1 MACARHGRIRQLA
14 GNSLE
19 ETMKGW
25 KTTLAA
31 ALAAICGSL
40 AAPPAPA
47 QQPGTQFIG
56 ITGYRVGPYGANG
69 AAFFSG
75 FIDYL
80 ILVNERDGGINGVK
94 LSWEECETEYNNTK
108 GVECYERLKTMAQ
121 SGPTAIHP
129 MSTGIT
135 YSLIDKAP
143 VDKIPLITFGYGRTD
158 AVDGRVFPWLFPLV
172 SNYWDAATGIVKFI
186 GEKEGGAE
194 KLKGKKIVLLYHDSA
209 YGKEPHPVL
218 EAEAAKLG
226 FELKMIP
233 VPHPGNEQQSQ
244 WLQIR
249 QYKPDWVI
257 LWGWGIMNATALT
270 TAQKVGFPR
279 EKMVGNWWAGSEID
293 TEAAEGAASGY
304 YAASLNLAGK
314 DFSVVQDVQKH
325 VMAKGKSKT
334 PEKLV
339 GTVLWNRG
347 MAAAMMTVEAV
358 RTAQQKYGKKPLTG
372 EQVRWGIE
380 NLNLD
385 SNRLKQLGFGTM
397 VPPIKVSC
405 TDHSGSGLVR
415 FQQWDG
421 KQWKAVSDWM
431 SGDRAMIRKMVEES
445 AGKYA
450 KEKNIT
456 PACLAG

>member
-1 MACARHGRIRQLA
+1 MQALKRAIIILLA
-14 GNSLE
+14 GATAL
-19 ETMKGW
+19 T
-25 KTTLAA
+25 AA
-31 ALAAICGSL
+31 WAI
-40 AAPPAPA
+40 A
-47 QQPGTQFIG
+47 QQASTQFIG

-80 ILVNERDGGINGVK
+80 NLVNERDGGINGVK
-94 LSWEECETEYNNTK
+94 LSWEECETEYNNAK
-108 GVECYERLKTMAQ
+108 GVECYERLKAKVAT
-121 SGPTAIHP
+121 GPTAVHP

-135 YSLIDKAP
+135 YALLDKAP

-158 AVDGRVFPWLFPLV
+158 AVDGRVFPWVFPLV

-186 GEKEGGAE
+186 GEKGGGND

-218 EAEAAKLG
+218 EAEAKNLG
-226 FELKMIP
+226 FELKMIA

-249 QYKPDWVI
+249 QYQPDWVI
-257 LWGWGIMNATALT
+257 LWGWGVMNATALK

-293 TEAAEGAASGY
+293 TEAAEGAANGY
-304 YAASLNLAGK
+304 YAASLNLAGT
-314 DFSVVQDVQKH
+314 DFPVVQDVQKLL
-325 VMAKGKSKT
+325 VAKGKSQSN
-334 PEKLV
+334 PKLV

-347 MAAAMMTVEAV
+347 LAAAMMTVEAV
-358 RTAQQKYGKKPLTG
+358 RTAQGKFGKKPLTG

-380 NLNLD
+380 NLNID
-385 SNRLKQLGFGTM
+385 AKRLQQLGFNSM
-397 VPPIKVSC
+397 VPTIKTSC

-415 FQQWDG
+415 FQQWNG
-421 KQWKAVSDWM
+421 TQWKSVSEWM
-431 SGDRAMIRKMVEES
+431 SGDRAMVHKMVEES

-450 KEKNIT
+450 AEKNIT
-456 PACLAG
+456 PACLKG

>member
-1 MACARHGRIRQLA
+1 MQ
-14 GNSLE
+14 
-19 ETMKGW
+19 GW
-25 KTTLAA
+25 KATTVALLAA
-31 ALAAICGSL
+31 AGAVLVPTAALA
-40 AAPPAPA
+40 
-47 QQPGTQFIG
+47 QEGTQFIG

-80 ILVNERDGGINGVK
+80 TLVNERDGGVNGVK

-108 GVECYERLKTMAQ
+108 GVECYERLKTKV
-121 SGPTAIHP
+121 STGPTAIHP

-135 YSLIDKAP
+135 YSLLDRAP
-143 VDKIPLITFGYGRTD
+143 VDKIPLITYGYGRTD
-158 AVDGRVFPWLFPLV
+158 AVDGRVFPWVFPLV
-172 SNYWDAATGIVKFI
+172 SNYWDCATGIVKFI
-186 GEKEGGAE
+186 TDREGGAD
-194 KLKGKKIVLLYHDSA
+194 KVKGKKVVLLYHDSA

-226 FELKMIP
+226 FELKMIA

-249 QYKPDWVI
+249 QYRPDWVI
-257 LWGWGIMNATALT
+257 LWGWGVMNATALS

-279 EKMVGNWWAGSEID
+279 EKIVGNWWSGSEID
-293 TEAAEGAASGY
+293 TEAAGAAATGY

-314 DFSVVQDVQKH
+314 DFQVVRDVQKH
-325 VMAKGKSKT
+325 AIDKGKSQT
-334 PEKLV
+334 PAKLV

-347 MAAAMMTVEAV
+347 LAAAMLTVESV
-358 RTAQQKYGKKPLTG
+358 RTAQGKYGKKPLSG

-380 NLNLD
+380 NLNVD
-385 SNRLKQLGFGTM
+385 TKRLNQLGFGSM
-397 VPPIKVSC
+397 VPTIKTSC

-421 KQWKAVSDWM
+421 KRWKAVSDWM
-431 SGDRAMIRKMVEES
+431 SGDREMVQKMVERS
-445 AGKYA
+445 AA
-450 KEKNIT
+450 SFAAEKGIK
-456 PACLAG
+456 PACLGG

>member
-1 MACARHGRIRQLA
+1 MQVWKKALTTLLA
-14 GNSLE
+14 G
-19 ETMKGW
+19 
-25 KTTLAA
+25 AA
-31 ALAAICGSL
+31 ALSAGGAV
-40 AAPPAPA
+40 A
-47 QQPGTQFIG
+47 QDANTQFIG

-80 ILVNERDGGINGVK
+80 NLINERDGGINGVK
-94 LSWEECETEYNNTK
+94 LSWEECETEYNNAK
-108 GVECYERLKTMAQ
+108 GVECYERLKSKVGT
-121 SGPTAIHP
+121 GPTAVHP

-135 YSLIDKAP
+135 YALLDKAP
-143 VDKIPLITFGYGRTD
+143 TDKIPLITLGYGRTD
-158 AVDGRVFPWLFPLV
+158 AVDGRVFPWVFPLV
-172 SNYWDAATGIVKFI
+172 SNYWDGATGIVKFI
-186 GEKEGGAE
+186 GEKEGGTG

-218 EAEAAKLG
+218 EAESKNLG

-249 QYKPDWVI
+249 QYQPDWVI
-257 LWGWGIMNATALT
+257 LWGWGVMNATALK

-293 TEAAEGAASGY
+293 TEAAEGAANGY
-304 YAASLNLAGK
+304 YAASLNLAGT
-314 DFSVVQDVQKH
+314 DFPVVQDVQKLLI
-325 VMAKGKSKT
+325 AKGKSPT
-334 PEKLV
+334 NPKLP

-347 MAAAMMTVEAV
+347 LAAAMLTVEAV
-358 RTAQQKYGKKPLTG
+358 RTAQGKFGKKPLTG

-380 NLNLD
+380 NLNID
-385 SNRLKQLGFGTM
+385 AKRLQQLGFNSM
-397 VPPIKVSC
+397 VPAVKTSC

-421 KQWKAVSDWM
+421 THWKAVSDWM

-445 AGKYA
+445 AAKYA
-450 KEKNIT
+450 GEKNIT
-456 PACLAG
+456 PACMKG

>member
-1 MACARHGRIRQLA
+1 MQALKRAIIILLA
-14 GNSLE
+14 GATAL
-19 ETMKGW
+19 T
-25 KTTLAA
+25 AA
-31 ALAAICGSL
+31 WAI
-40 AAPPAPA
+40 A
-47 QQPGTQFIG
+47 QQASTQFIG

-80 ILVNERDGGINGVK
+80 NLVNERDGGINGVK
-94 LSWEECETEYNNTK
+94 LSWEECETEYNNAK
-108 GVECYERLKTMAQ
+108 GVECYERLKAKVAT
-121 SGPTAIHP
+121 GPTAVHP

-135 YSLIDKAP
+135 YALLDKAP

-158 AVDGRVFPWLFPLV
+158 AVDGRVFPWVFPLV

-186 GEKEGGAE
+186 GEKEGGND

-218 EAEAAKLG
+218 EAEAKNLG
-226 FELKMIP
+226 FELKMIA

-249 QYKPDWVI
+249 QYQPDWVI
-257 LWGWGIMNATALT
+257 LWGWGVMNATALK
-270 TAQKVGFPR
+270 TAQNVGFPR

-293 TEAAEGAASGY
+293 TEAAEGAANGY
-304 YAASLNLAGK
+304 YAASLNLAGS
-314 DFSVVQDVQKH
+314 DFPVVQDVQKLL
-325 VMAKGKSKT
+325 VAKGKSQSN
-334 PEKLV
+334 PKLV

-347 MAAAMMTVEAV
+347 LAAAMMTVEAV
-358 RTAQQKYGKKPLTG
+358 RTAQGKFGKKPLTG

-380 NLNLD
+380 NLNID
-385 SNRLKQLGFGTM
+385 AKRLQQLGFNSM
-397 VPPIKVSC
+397 VPTIKTSC

-415 FQQWDG
+415 FQQWNG
-421 KQWKAVSDWM
+421 TQWKSVSEWM
-431 SGDRAMIRKMVEES
+431 SGDRAMVHKMVEES

-450 KEKNIT
+450 AEKNIT
-456 PACLAG
+456 PACLKG

>member
-1 MACARHGRIRQLA
+1 MR
-14 GNSLE
+14 
-19 ETMKGW
+19 GW
-25 KTTLAA
+25 KTTLVALLSAA
-31 ALAAICGSL
+31 GGALVPAA
-40 AAPPAPA
+40 APA
-47 QQPGTQFIG
+47 QEGTQFIG

-80 ILVNERDGGINGVK
+80 TLVNERDGGVNGVK

-108 GVECYERLKTMAQ
+108 GVECYERLKTKV
-121 SGPTAIHP
+121 STGPTAIHP

-135 YSLIDKAP
+135 YSLLDRAP
-143 VDKIPLITFGYGRTD
+143 VDKIPLITYGYGRTD
-158 AVDGRVFPWLFPLV
+158 AVDGRVFPWVFPLV
-172 SNYWDAATGIVKFI
+172 SNYWDCATGIVKFI
-186 GEKEGGAE
+186 TDREGGPD
-194 KLKGKKIVLLYHDSA
+194 KVKGKKIVLLYHDSA

-226 FELKMIP
+226 FELKMIA

-249 QYKPDWVI
+249 QYRPDWVI
-257 LWGWGIMNATALT
+257 LWGWGVMNATALS

-279 EKMVGNWWAGSEID
+279 EKMVGNWWSGSEID
-293 TEAAEGAASGY
+293 TEAAGAAATGY

-314 DFSVVQDVQKH
+314 DFQVVRDVQKH
-325 VMAKGKSKT
+325 VIDKGKSQSPAKV
-334 PEKLV
+334 V

-347 MAAAMMTVEAV
+347 LAAAMLTVEAV
-358 RTAQQKYGKKPLTG
+358 RTAQGKYGKKALTG

-380 NLNLD
+380 NLNVD
-385 SNRLKQLGFGTM
+385 AKRLNQLGFGSM
-397 VPPIKVSC
+397 VPTIKTSC

-421 KQWKAVSDWM
+421 KRWKAVSDWM
-431 SGDRAMIRKMVEES
+431 SGDREMVQKMVERS
-445 AGKYA
+445 AASYA
-450 KEKNIT
+450 AEKGIK
-456 PACLAG
+456 PACLGG

>member
-1 MACARHGRIRQLA
+1 MQ
-14 GNSLE
+14 
-19 ETMKGW
+19 GW
-25 KTTLAA
+25 KRGLITLLAA
-31 ALAAICGSL
+31 AASAWVAGS
-40 AAPPAPA
+40 AMA
-47 QQPGTQFIG
+47 QAPGTQFVG

-80 ILVNERDGGINGVK
+80 TLVNERDGGVNGVK

-108 GVECYERLKTMAQ
+108 GVECYERLKTM
-121 SGPTAIHP
+121 SPTGPTAIHP

-135 YSLIDKAP
+135 YSLIDKVPA
-143 VDKIPLITFGYGRTD
+143 DKIPLITFGYGRTD

-172 SNYWDAATGIVKFI
+172 SNYWDAATAIVKFI
-186 GEKEGGAE
+186 ADKEGGPE

-226 FELKMIP
+226 FELNKIP

-249 QYKPDWVI
+249 QYQPDWVI

-279 EKMVGNWWAGSEID
+279 EKMVGNWWAGSEVD
-293 TEAAEGAASGY
+293 TEAAEGASNGY

-314 DFSVVQDVQKH
+314 DFQVVQDVQKY
-325 VMAKGKSKT
+325 VIAKGKSKT

-358 RTAQQKYGKKPLTG
+358 RTAQGKFGKKPVTG

-380 NLNLD
+380 NLNVD
-385 SNRLKQLGFGTM
+385 ANRLKQLGFGSM
-397 VPPIKVSC
+397 IPPIKVSC

-421 KQWKAVSDWM
+421 KQWKPVSDWV
-431 SGDRAMIRKMVEES
+431 SGDRNMVRKMVEDS
-445 AGKYA
+445 AAKYA

>member
-1 MACARHGRIRQLA
+1 VKTLKGLLLA
-14 GNSLE
+14 LLVS
-19 ETMKGW
+19 
-25 KTTLAA
+25 AA
-31 ALAAICGSL
+31 ASVPLSAL
-40 AAPPAPA
+40 A
-47 QQPGTQFIG
+47 QQGTQFIG

-80 ILVNERDGGINGVK
+80 HLVNERDGGVNGVK

-108 GVECYERLKTMAQ
+108 GVECYERLKTKVAT
-121 SGPTAIHP
+121 GPTAIHP

-158 AVDGRVFPWLFPLV
+158 SVDGRVFPWVFPLV

-186 GEKEGGAE
+186 SEREKGQ
-194 KLKGKKIVLLYHDSA
+194 LKGKKIVLLYHDSA

-226 FELKMIP
+226 FELRMIP

-249 QYKPDWVI
+249 QYRPDWVI
-257 LWGWGIMNATALT
+257 LWGWGVMTATSLS
-270 TAQKVGFPR
+270 TAQKMGFPR
-279 EKMVGNWWAGSEID
+279 DRIVGNWWSGSEID
-293 TEAAEGAASGY
+293 TEAAGEAAASY
-304 YAASLNLAGK
+304 YAASLNLAGR
-314 DFSVVQDVQKH
+314 DFQVVREVQKH
-325 VMAKGKSKT
+325 VLDKGKSQT
-334 PEKLV
+334 PAKLV
-339 GTVLWNRG
+339 GSVLWNRG
-347 MAAAMMTVEAV
+347 LAAAMMTVEAV
-358 RTAQQKYGKKPLTG
+358 RTAQGKYGKKPLTG

-380 NLNLD
+380 NLDLD
-385 SNRLKQLGFGTM
+385 AKRLGQLGFGAM
-397 VPPIKVSC
+397 VPTVKLSC

-421 KQWKAVSDWM
+421 KKWKAVSDWM
-431 SGDRAMIRKMVEES
+431 SGDRQLVLKMVEES
-445 AGKYA
+445 AAKYA
-450 KEKNIT
+450 AEKGIK
-456 PACLAG
+456 PACLGG

>member
-1 MACARHGRIRQLA
+1 
-14 GNSLE
+14 
-19 ETMKGW
+19 MKAS
-25 KTTLAA
+25 KLVLAA
-31 ALAAICGSL
+31 VAALLGGVL
-40 AAPPAPA
+40 ATPAPA
-47 QQPGTQFIG
+47 QAPGTQFIG
-56 ITGYRVGPYGANG
+56 ILGYRVGPYGANG

-80 ILVNERDGGINGVK
+80 SLVNERDAGINGIK

-108 GVECYERLKTMAQ
+108 GVECYERLKTKAAT
-121 SGPTAIHP
+121 GPTAIHP

-186 GEKEGGAE
+186 ADKEGGEAN
-194 KLKGKKIVLLYHDSA
+194 LKGKKIVLLYHDSA

-257 LWGWGIMNATALT
+257 LWGWGVMNATALS
-270 TAQKVGFPR
+270 TAQKVGYPR
-279 EKMVGNWWAGSEID
+279 DKMVGNWWAGSEVD
-293 TEAAEGAASGY
+293 TEAAGEGVANGY
-304 YAASLNLAGK
+304 YAASLNLAGR
-314 DFSVVQDVQKH
+314 DFQVVRDVQKY
-325 VMAKGKSKT
+325 VIDAGKSQT
-334 PEKLV
+334 PAKLV

-347 MAAAMMTVEAV
+347 LAAAMMTVEAI
-358 RTAQQKYGKKPLTG
+358 RKAQEKYGKKPLTG

-380 NLNLD
+380 NLAID
-385 SNRLKQLGFGTM
+385 AKRLQKLGFSSM
-397 VPPIKVSC
+397 VPPITVSC

-421 KQWKAVSDWM
+421 KKWRAVTDWM
-431 SGDRAMIRKMVEES
+431 SGDRALVRKMVDES
-445 AGKYA
+445 AAKYA
-450 KEKNIT
+450 TEKGIK

>member
-1 MACARHGRIRQLA
+1 MLATKRVLLLLLALA
-14 GNSLE
+14 G
-19 ETMKGW
+19 
-25 KTTLAA
+25 AA
-31 ALAAICGSL
+31 MLPAI
-40 AAPPAPA
+40 A
-47 QQPGTQFIG
+47 QQAGTQFIG
-56 ITGYRVGPYGANG
+56 ITSYRVGPYGANG
-69 AAFFSG
+69 AAFFNG

-80 ILVNERDGGINGVK
+80 TLVNERDGGINGVK

-108 GVECYERLKTMAQ
+108 GVECYERLKTK
-121 SGPTAIHP
+121 SPTGPTAVHP

-143 VDKIPLITFGYGRTD
+143 ADKIPLITLGYGRTD
-158 AVDGRVFPWLFPLV
+158 AVDGRVFPWLFPLE

-186 GEKEGGAE
+186 SEREGGEA
-194 KLKGKKIVLLYHDSA
+194 KMKGKKIVLLYHDSA

-249 QYKPDWVI
+249 QYRPDWVI
-257 LWGWGIMNATALT
+257 LWGWGVMNATALS
-270 TAQKVGFPR
+270 TAQKMGFPR
-279 EKMVGNWWAGSEID
+279 EKMVGNWWAGSEVD
-293 TEAAEGAASGY
+293 TEAAGDASTGY
-304 YAASLNLAGK
+304 YAASLNLGGR
-314 DFSVVQDVQKH
+314 DFQVVREVQQH
-325 VMAKGKSKT
+325 VIEKGKSQT
-334 PEKLV
+334 PAKLV

-347 MAAAMMTVEAV
+347 LAAAMMTVEAV
-358 RTAQQKYGKKPLTG
+358 RTAQAKYGKKPLTG

-380 NLNLD
+380 NLTLD
-385 SNRLKQLGFGTM
+385 TKRLNQLGFSSM

-421 KQWKAVSDWM
+421 KRWKAVSDWM
-431 SGDRAMIRKMVEES
+431 SGDRAMVRKMVEDS
-445 AGKYA
+445 AAKYA
-450 KEKNIT
+450 TEKNLK

>member
-1 MACARHGRIRQLA
+1 MR
-14 GNSLE
+14 
-19 ETMKGW
+19 GW
-25 KTTLAA
+25 KNTLITLLAASAGVCAALPTLAQA
-31 ALAAICGSL
+31 
-40 AAPPAPA
+40 
-47 QQPGTQFIG
+47 PGTQFIG

-80 ILVNERDGGINGVK
+80 TLVNERDGGVNGVK

-108 GVECYERLKTMAQ
+108 GVECYERLKTM
-121 SGPTAIHP
+121 SPTGPTAIHP

-143 VDKIPLITFGYGRTD
+143 LDKIPLITFGYGRTD

-186 GEKEGGAE
+186 AEREGGAE
-194 KLKGKKIVLLYHDSA
+194 KLRGKKIVLLYHDSA

-218 EAEAAKLG
+218 EAESAKLG

-244 WLQIR
+244 WLQVR
-249 QYKPDWVI
+249 QYQPDWVI

-270 TAQKVGFPR
+270 SAQKVGFPR
-279 EKMVGNWWAGSEID
+279 EKMVGNWWAGSEVD
-293 TEAAEGAASGY
+293 TEAAEGAANGY
-304 YAASLNLAGK
+304 FAASLNLAGK
-314 DFSVVQDVQKH
+314 DFQVVQDVLKY
-325 VMAKGKSKT
+325 VISKGKSKT

-358 RTAQQKYGKKPLTG
+358 RTAQGKFGKKPVSG

-380 NLNLD
+380 NLNVD
-385 SNRLKQLGFGTM
+385 ANRLKQLGFGTM

-445 AGKYA
+445 AAKYA

-456 PACLAG
+456 PACLPG

>member
-1 MACARHGRIRQLA
+1 MQALKRAIIILLA
-14 GNSLE
+14 GATAL
-19 ETMKGW
+19 T
-25 KTTLAA
+25 AA
-31 ALAAICGSL
+31 WAI
-40 AAPPAPA
+40 A
-47 QQPGTQFIG
+47 QQASTQFIG

-80 ILVNERDGGINGVK
+80 NLVNERDGGINGVK
-94 LSWEECETEYNNTK
+94 LSWEECETEYNNAK
-108 GVECYERLKTMAQ
+108 GVECYERLKAKVAT
-121 SGPTAIHP
+121 GPTAVHP

-135 YSLIDKAP
+135 YALLDKAP

-158 AVDGRVFPWLFPLV
+158 AVDGRVFPWVFPLV

-186 GEKEGGAE
+186 GEKEGGND

-218 EAEAAKLG
+218 EAEAKNLG
-226 FELKMIP
+226 FELKMIA

-249 QYKPDWVI
+249 QYQPYWVI
-257 LWGWGIMNATALT
+257 LWGWGVMNATALK

-293 TEAAEGAASGY
+293 TEAAEGAANGY
-304 YAASLNLAGK
+304 YAASLNLAGS
-314 DFSVVQDVQKH
+314 DFPVVQDVQKLL
-325 VMAKGKSKT
+325 VAKGKSQSN
-334 PEKLV
+334 PKLV

-347 MAAAMMTVEAV
+347 LAAAMMTVEAV
-358 RTAQQKYGKKPLTG
+358 RTAQGKFGKKPLTG

-380 NLNLD
+380 NLNID
-385 SNRLKQLGFGTM
+385 AKRLQQLGFNSM
-397 VPPIKVSC
+397 VPTIKTSC

-415 FQQWDG
+415 FQQWNG
-421 KQWKAVSDWM
+421 TQWKSVSEWM
-431 SGDRAMIRKMVEES
+431 SGDRAMVHKMVEES
-445 AGKYA
+445 AAKYA
-450 KEKNIT
+450 GEKNIT
-456 PACLAG
+456 PACMKG

>member
-1 MACARHGRIRQLA
+1 
-14 GNSLE
+14 
-19 ETMKGW
+19 MK
-25 KTTLAA
+25 TLKGMLLGLLLSAA
-31 ALAAICGSL
+31 ASTCAL
-40 AAPPAPA
+40 A
-47 QQPGTQFIG
+47 QQGTQFIG

-80 ILVNERDGGINGVK
+80 HLVNERDGGVNGVR

-108 GVECYERLKTMAQ
+108 GVECYERLKTKVAT
-121 SGPTAIHP
+121 GPTAIHP

-158 AVDGRVFPWLFPLV
+158 SVDGRVFPWVFPLV

-186 GEKEGGAE
+186 SEREKGQ
-194 KLKGKKIVLLYHDSA
+194 LKGKKIVLLYHDSA

-226 FELKMIP
+226 FELRMIP

-249 QYKPDWVI
+249 QYRPDWVI
-257 LWGWGIMNATALT
+257 LWGWGVMTATSLS
-270 TAQKVGFPR
+270 TAQKMGFPR
-279 EKMVGNWWAGSEID
+279 ERMVGNWWSGSEID
-293 TEAAEGAASGY
+293 TEAAGEAASGY
-304 YAASLNLAGK
+304 YAASLNLAGR
-314 DFSVVQDVQKH
+314 DFQVVREVQKH
-325 VMAKGKSKT
+325 VLDKGKSQT
-334 PEKLV
+334 PAKLV
-339 GTVLWNRG
+339 GSVLWNRG

-358 RTAQQKYGKKPLTG
+358 RTAQGKFGKKPLTG

-380 NLNLD
+380 NLSLD
-385 SNRLKQLGFGTM
+385 AKRLGQLGFAAM
-397 VPPIKVSC
+397 VPTVKLSC

-421 KQWKAVSDWM
+421 KKWKAVSDWM
-431 SGDRAMIRKMVEES
+431 SGDRQLVMKMVEES
-445 AGKYA
+445 AAKYA
-450 KEKNIT
+450 AEKGIK
-456 PACLAG
+456 PACLGG